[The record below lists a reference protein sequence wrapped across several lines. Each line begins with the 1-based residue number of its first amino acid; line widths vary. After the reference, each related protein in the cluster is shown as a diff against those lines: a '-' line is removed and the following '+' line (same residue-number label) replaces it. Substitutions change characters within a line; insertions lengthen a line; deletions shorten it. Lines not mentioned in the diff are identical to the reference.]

1 VEYVDT
7 HKHSINAQLFPK
19 TLDMVEIGR
28 TRVRPLF
35 RRRNDKT
42 VMEREMKLTSFYC
55 FYVFIS
61 DILFMLAQF
70 YAITVLWT
78 SVSARILVLVLQ
90 LYERNKLKLKRLGVC
105 SHFARLNCSQ
115 QWRN

>member
-1 VEYVDT
+1 MDT

-61 DILFMLAQF
+61 DIYSFHVSTILCHYCFMDICQRKN
-70 YAITVLWT
+70 
-78 SVSARILVLVLQ
+78 SS
-90 LYERNKLKLKRLGVC
+90 LG
-105 SHFARLNCSQ
+105 APAL
-115 QWRN
+115 